1 MPSAS
6 VPPVPSGG
14 DTADRGRASSAGSSA
29 ASSAYWPVPLVRAV
43 PLLVTA
49 AVVTFSRDHSPF
61 VGLVSFGVAALV
73 GGLLLTV
80 GVLLRLDD
88 RSSRTLQVVQGV
100 TTVVA
105 GAVALAASSAG
116 LAFFVAL
123 VSGWALVAGALEL
136 VAGLRRRG
144 RSPLAR
150 DWISVGVLTLAL
162 GVVFLVV
169 PLDYAQPL
177 GGVEQIEG
185 ELTSSTV
192 LVGVLGA
199 WAAVVGVFLVI
210 AGLSLRWQ
218 TDAGHG
224 AAGHDGA
231 GHGAAGHGA
240 AGRTDA
246 GPAGRRTSTSTSTST
261 DSSIDPTSDE
271 GQHA

>member
-1 MPSAS
+1 VPSAS
-6 VPPVPSGG
+6 
-14 DTADRGRASSAGSSA
+14 
-29 ASSAYWPVPLVRAV
+29 V

-49 AVVTFSRDHSPF
+49 VVVTFSRDHSPF
-61 VGLVSFGVAALV
+61 VGLVSFGAGAVV
-73 GGLLLTV
+73 GGLVLAI
-80 GVLLRLDD
+80 GALLRLDD

-100 TTVVA
+100 TTAVA
-105 GAVALAASSAG
+105 GLIALLASSAG

-123 VSGWALVAGALEL
+123 VTGWALVAGALEL

-150 DWISVGVLTLAL
+150 DWISVAVLTLAL
-162 GVVFLVV
+162 AVVFLAV

-192 LVGVLGA
+192 LVGLLGA

-224 AAGHDGA
+224 AADHDIA
-231 GHGAAGHGA
+231 DHG
-240 AGRTDA
+240 
-246 GPAGRRTSTSTSTST
+246 TST
-261 DSSIDPTSDE
+261 DPRPDE
-271 GQHA
+271 GHHA

>member
-1 MPSAS
+1 VPSAS
-6 VPPVPSGG
+6 VPPAPAGA
-14 DTADRGRASSAGSSA
+14 DTADRGSAS
-29 ASSAYWPVPLVRAV
+29 YWPVPLVRAV

-61 VGLVSFGVAALV
+61 VGLVSFGVAAVV

-105 GAVALAASSAG
+105 GGVALAASSAG

-150 DWISVGVLTLAL
+150 DWISVAVLTLAL

-218 TDAGHG
+218 TETSDTGG
-224 AAGHDGA
+224 TGSTGDTGDT
-231 GHGAAGHGA
+231 GD
-240 AGRTDA
+240 TD
-246 GPAGRRTSTSTSTST
+246 TNSSSTGTTT
-261 DSSIDPTSDE
+261 DE

>member
-6 VPPVPSGG
+6 VPPAPSGG

-29 ASSAYWPVPLVRAV
+29 ASSSYWPVPLVRAV

-150 DWISVGVLTLAL
+150 DWTSVGVFTLAL

-224 AAGHDGA
+224 AAGHD
-231 GHGAAGHGA
+231 A

-246 GPAGRRTSTSTSTST
+246 GPAGRRTSTSTSTTT

>member
-1 MPSAS
+1 VPSAS

-14 DTADRGRASSAGSSA
+14 DTADRGRGSSAG
-29 ASSAYWPVPLVRAV
+29 SSAYWPVPLVRAV

-49 AVVTFSRDHSPF
+49 AAVTFSRDHSPF

-100 TTVVA
+100 TTAVA

-150 DWISVGVLTLAL
+150 DWTSVGVLTLAL

-218 TDAGHG
+218 TDAGHS
-224 AAGHDGA
+224 AG

-246 GPAGRRTSTSTSTST
+246 GHDAAGRTEAGPAGRRTSTSTST

>member
-1 MPSAS
+1 VPSAS
-6 VPPVPSGG
+6 VPPVPSGA
-14 DTADRGRASSAGSSA
+14 DTADRRRASSS
-29 ASSAYWPVPLVRAV
+29 ASSSYWPVPLVRAV

-61 VGLVSFGVAALV
+61 VGLVSFGVAAVV

-105 GAVALAASSAG
+105 GVVALAASSAG

-150 DWISVGVLTLAL
+150 DWISVAVLTLAL
-162 GVVFLVV
+162 AVVFLVV

-192 LVGVLGA
+192 LVGLLGA

-218 TDAGHG
+218 TDAGS
-224 AAGHDGA
+224 AGGT
-231 GHGAAGHGA
+231 
-240 AGRTDA
+240 GRTGEAD
-246 GPAGRRTSTSTSTST
+246 GTISTGTGTGTSTSSRTSST
-261 DSSIDPTSDE
+261 EPTSDE
-271 GQHA
+271 GHHA

>member
-1 MPSAS
+1 VPSAS
-6 VPPVPSGG
+6 VPPAPAGA
-14 DTADRGRASSAGSSA
+14 DTADRSSAS
-29 ASSAYWPVPLVRAV
+29 YWPVPLVRAV

-49 AVVTFSRDHSPF
+49 VVVTFSRDHSPA
-61 VGLVSFGVAALV
+61 VGLVSFGTASVV
-73 GGLLLTV
+73 GGLLLTI

-105 GAVALAASSAG
+105 GVVALVASSAG

-123 VSGWALVAGALEL
+123 VSGWAVVAGALEL

-150 DWISVGVLTLAL
+150 DWTSVGVLTLAL
-162 GVVFLVV
+162 AVVFLVV

-218 TDAGHG
+218 TEPGHG
-224 AAGHDGA
+224 PSGNDSAVL
-231 GHGAAGHGA
+231 GAA
-240 AGRTDA
+240 TDA
-246 GPAGRRTSTSTSTST
+246 GPDGRRTSTDTRP
-261 DSSIDPTSDE
+261 DK

>member
-6 VPPVPSGG
+6 APLVPSGD
-14 DTADRGRASSAGSSA
+14 DTAAGGRTAGRGDASVGHD
-29 ASSAYWPVPLVRAV
+29 ASRYWPVPLVRAA

-49 AVVTFSRDHSPF
+49 AVVTFSPDHSPF
-61 VGLVSFGVAALV
+61 VGLVGFGAAAAV
-73 GGLLLTV
+73 GGLLLAV
-80 GVLLRLDD
+80 GALLRLDD

-100 TTVVA
+100 TTAVA
-105 GAVALAASSAG
+105 GVVALAASSAG

-136 VAGLRRRG
+136 VTGLRRRG

-150 DWISVGVLTLAL
+150 DWVSVAVLTIALA
-162 GVVFLVV
+162 VVFLAV

-177 GGVEQIEG
+177 GGVEEIQG

-218 TDAGHG
+218 TDTAHGHRPG
-224 AAGHDGA
+224 
-231 GHGAAGHGA
+231 
-240 AGRTDA
+240 T
-246 GPAGRRTSTSTSTST
+246 
-261 DSSIDPTSDE
+261 DPTLDE
-271 GQHA
+271 GHHA

>member
-14 DTADRGRASSAGSSA
+14 DTADRGRASSGPSSSA
-29 ASSAYWPVPLVRAV
+29 SPSPGASSSYWPVPLVRAV

-224 AAGHDGA
+224 AAGH
-231 GHGAAGHGA
+231 GA

-246 GPAGRRTSTSTSTST
+246 GPAGRRTSTSTSTD
-261 DSSIDPTSDE
+261 DSIEPTSDE